1 MVDDKIKINN
11 DIFNLS
17 EISNQIRNISVEKKN
32 FIPSIN
38 SFYNLLFFTD
48 DLDKINKLSNKIEEL
63 FEISNSHINT
73 HKINTV
79 DELENIHKVIFN
91 YIYEKEI
98 ERGNIEYKRSLE
110 SYNENDKTNKLIRQI
125 YWRIYEGVVSVD
137 RECCYYII
145 GIEDSGSPSFLTTKE
160 IFNSL
165 NFISETIEKTE
176 LDYCYLFVENT
187 ILNNIYIIVKFCPK
201 ISNLI
206 DFF

>member
-1 MVDDKIKINN
+1 MADDKIKINN

-17 EISNQIRNISVEKKN
+17 EISNQIPNISVEKKN

-38 SFYNLLFFTD
+38 SFDDLLFFTD

-63 FEISNSHINT
+63 FKISNSHINT

-125 YWRIYEGVVSVD
+125 YW
-137 RECCYYII
+137 
-145 GIEDSGSPSFLTTKE
+145 
-160 IFNSL
+160 
-165 NFISETIEKTE
+165 
-176 LDYCYLFVENT
+176 
-187 ILNNIYIIVKFCPK
+187 
-201 ISNLI
+201 
-206 DFF
+206 

>member
-187 ILNNIYIIVKFCPK
+187 ILNNIYIIVKFWPK

>member
-11 DIFNLS
+11 EIFNLS
-17 EISNQIRNISVEKKN
+17 EISNQITNISVEKKN

-38 SFYNLLFFTD
+38 SFDNLLFFTD

-63 FEISNSHINT
+63 FEISNSQINT

-125 YWRIYEGVVSVD
+125 YWRIYEGIVSVD

-145 GIEDSGSPSFLTTKE
+145 GIEDSGYPSFLTTKE
-160 IFNSL
+160 LFNSL

-187 ILNNIYIIVKFCPK
+187 ILNNIYVMVKFWPK